1 MLDLVGIDDVDP
13 AAVLAEGRALETWE
27 QMVRA
32 QGGDPHAPLPRAGE
46 IEIVPAPSTGT
57 LSKLDAMSVGVAAWR
72 LGAGRARKEDPVSAV
87 AGVVWRATVGDEVR
101 EGEPLLE
108 RSEEHTSELQSL
120 MRISYAGFCLSTQK
134 QNNRH

>member
-32 QGGDPHAPLPRAGE
+32 QGGDPPAPLPRAGE

-57 LSKLDAMSVGVAAWR
+57 LSKLDAMSGGVAAWP
-72 LGAGRARKEDPVSAV
+72 LGPGRAGQRGPVSAC
-87 AGVVWRATVGDEVR
+87 ARARWRSQAGDETGWEEVR
-101 EGEPLLE
+101 
-108 RSEEHTSELQSL
+108 
-120 MRISYAGFCLSTQK
+120 
-134 QNNRH
+134 

>member
-46 IEIVPAPSTGT
+46 IEIVPAPSPGP
-57 LSKLDAMSVGVAAWR
+57 LRKLDAMSVGVAAWR
-72 LGAGRARKEDPVSAV
+72 PGARPARKGATASAV
-87 AGVVWRATVGDEVR
+87 AGVVLRGTVGR
-101 EGEPLLE
+101 
-108 RSEEHTSELQSL
+108 
-120 MRISYAGFCLSTQK
+120 
-134 QNNRH
+134 